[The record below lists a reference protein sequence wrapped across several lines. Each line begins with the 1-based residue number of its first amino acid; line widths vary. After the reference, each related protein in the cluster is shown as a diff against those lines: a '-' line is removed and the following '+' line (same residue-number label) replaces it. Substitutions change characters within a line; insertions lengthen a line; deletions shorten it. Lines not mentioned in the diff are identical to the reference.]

1 MYLNF
6 YGLREKP
13 FNPTPDPRFLYLTP
27 GHREALAQLV
37 YGVSEHKGFLVLT
50 GEVGTGKTTLLR
62 TLLTRLDGHTA
73 VAFVFNSTLP
83 FDELVEYILHDF
95 GIAKAG
101 ESRVERLVT
110 LNNFLIERRRAGQN
124 TVVIFDEAQNL
135 EPATLEQIRI
145 LSNFETTTDKLV
157 QILLVGQPEL
167 KVRLNLP
174 ELRQLKQRIGLRCT
188 IPPLRPEETHD
199 YIRRRLRI
207 AGGQDL
213 NLFSDRA
220 VRRIAD
226 YAGGIPRVIN
236 IVCDHS
242 LLIGYADQT
251 RRVDVDIVQRAITY
265 LEEGELPRH
274 KAKGHGGRRTRALR
288 WAVGA
293 VAAGVAG
300 GLVALALQE
309 GAVQQALTVLTHYGW
324 WGR

>member
-6 YGLREKP
+6 YGLKEKP

-27 GHREALAQLV
+27 GHREALAQLL
-37 YGVSEHKGFLVLT
+37 YGVQEHKGFLVLT

-62 TLLTRLDGHTA
+62 TLLTRLDGHTD

-83 FDELVEYILHDF
+83 FDELIEYILHDF

-135 EPATLEQIRI
+135 QPATLEQIRL

-167 KVRLNLP
+167 KAKLNLP

-188 IPPLRPEETHD
+188 IPPLRLEETHD

-213 NLFSDRA
+213 NLFGERA
-220 VRRIAD
+220 VGRIAE
-226 YAGGIPRVIN
+226 YSRGIPAGDQHRLR
-236 IVCDHS
+236 S
-242 LLIGYADQT
+242 LPADRLRGSDAAH
-251 RRVDVDIVQRAITY
+251 RRGRGRA
-265 LEEGELPRH
+265 RDQVSR
-274 KAKGHGGRRTRALR
+274 GR
-288 WAVGA
+288 
-293 VAAGVAG
+293 
-300 GLVALALQE
+300 
-309 GAVQQALTVLTHYGW
+309 
-324 WGR
+324 

>member
-1 MYLNF
+1 MYLSF

-37 YGVSEHKGFLVLT
+37 YGVQEHKGFLVLT

-62 TLLTRLDGHTA
+62 TLLTRLDNHTV

-101 ESRVERLVT
+101 ESRVERLVS

-135 EPATLEQIRI
+135 QPATLEQIRL

-167 KVRLNLP
+167 KAKLNLP
-174 ELRQLKQRIGLRCT
+174 ELRQLKQRIGLRCS
-188 IPPLRPEETHD
+188 IPPLRPEEIHD

-213 NLFSDRA
+213 NLFADRA
-220 VRRIAD
+220 VARIAD
-226 YAGGIPRVIN
+226 YSMGIPRVIN
-236 IVCDHS
+236 IICDHC
-242 LLIGYADQT
+242 LLIGYADQK
-251 RRVDVDIVQRAITY
+251 RRIDPEVVERGIKY
-265 LEEGELPRH
+265 LEEGELP
-274 KAKGHGGRRTRALR
+274 APRARSRGPQQARVVR

-293 VAAGVAG
+293 VVACAVG

-309 GAVQQALTVLTHYGW
+309 GALHQAITAFTHGW
-324 WGR
+324 WAR